1 MQVEPDRVVRF
12 HYEICDTSGKRI
24 ESSREGEPV
33 AALYGHGTMVPGVEQ
48 ALAGRTAGDRFEV
61 RVTPENGYGERHEG
75 KVRRVQKK
83 YLDNPKRL
91 RAGMPVALRTEQGIV
106 HATVRKVGATVVDV
120 DMNHPYAGLTL
131 AFRIE
136 VVEVREADPEEIAH
150 GHVHGP
156 GGHAHD

>member
-1 MQVEPDRVVRF
+1 MQIERDRVVRF

-24 ESSREGEPV
+24 ESSRGGDPV

-61 RVTPENGYGERHEG
+61 RVTPENGYGERREG
-75 KVRRVQKK
+75 QVRRVQKK
-83 YLDNPKRL
+83 HLENPKRL
-91 RAGMPVALRTEQGIV
+91 RAGMPLVLRTEQGIV
-106 HATVRKVGATVVDV
+106 HGTVRKVGATVVDV
-120 DMNHPYAGLTL
+120 DMNHPYAGRTL
-131 AFRIE
+131 AFNIE
-136 VVEVREADPEEIAH
+136 IVEVREADPEEIAH